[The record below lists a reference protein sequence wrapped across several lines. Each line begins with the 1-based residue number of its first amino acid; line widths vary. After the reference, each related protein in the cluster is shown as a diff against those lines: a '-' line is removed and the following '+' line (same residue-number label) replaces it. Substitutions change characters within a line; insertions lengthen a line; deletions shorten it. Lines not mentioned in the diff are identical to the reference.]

1 MRAWACGERT
11 IAAWWRPA
19 TGGLSSV
26 YGLRPVRSRASSTRF
41 TGLPIQRSALLIDPS
56 LGQLDGVLVG
66 LLPSRASLLVREDG
80 LLGSAWPGLEDDP
93 RPGHPSLGSQR
104 LRVGSDQVLLIR
116 NALRSEERRVG
127 KECRSRWSPYH

>member
-19 TGGLSSV
+19 TGGWSSMYV
-26 YGLRPVRSRASSTRF
+26 PRPVRRRASSTRF

-80 LLGSAWPGLEDDP
+80 L
-93 RPGHPSLGSQR
+93 
-104 LRVGSDQVLLIR
+104 
-116 NALRSEERRVG
+116 RSEEHTSELQSHHDLVCRLLLEKK
-127 KECRSRWSPYH
+127 KE

>member
-1 MRAWACGERT
+1 MIR
-11 IAAWWRPA
+11 RP
-19 TGGLSSV
+19 
-26 YGLRPVRSRASSTRF
+26 PRSTLF
-41 TGLPIQRSALLIDPS
+41 PYTTLFRSLLIDPS

-116 NALRSEERRVG
+116 NALHSALLLPGPRPTR
-127 KECRSRWSPYH
+127 P